1 MHTKQLNSAEF
12 DFSAATERAM
22 QVRRLYQQLEVNN
35 HKSSWTTEEDML
47 AFTTDIGVLGR
58 LIMAAEGRW
67 VYNGDVPAELRS
79 KFAECLWW
87 ILVLSDRLG
96 VDITEAFT
104 SFIGKLDTNLM
115 KSVAKVTASS
125 HKTASPGSSGD
136 KK

>member
-1 MHTKQLNSAEF
+1 MHTRQLNPAEF

-22 QVRRLYQQLEVNN
+22 HVRRLYQQLEVNN
-35 HKSSWTTEEDML
+35 HKGAWTTEEDML
-47 AFTTDIGVLGR
+47 AFATDIGVLGR
-58 LIMAAEGRW
+58 LVMATEGRW

-79 KFAECLWW
+79 KLAECLWW

-104 SFIGKLDTNLM
+104 SFIGRLDTDLM
-115 KSVAKVTASS
+115 KSVSKVTPSS
-125 HKTASPGSSGD
+125 HETASPGALRD